1 MKTLKNKLIKF
12 GFLLISLL
20 YAFAPSNLSANNNDK
35 AKKEIEK
42 HESFEYYE
50 LQQKN
55 LGYRFLNE
63 IKNTIDRI
71 LYFPSA
77 WQKITDNTRRCLV
90 KNFPYGVI
98 YQKIVF
104 LVMMM
109 YFLLCL
115 KKIIKWHQ
123 RNSQNII

>member
-1 MKTLKNKLIKF
+1 MKSE
-12 GFLLISLL
+12 FLDI
-20 YAFAPSNLSANNNDK
+20 AQ
-35 AKKEIEK
+35 IELD
-42 HESFEYYE
+42 ESFEYYE

-98 YQKIVF
+98 YQKIED
-104 LVMMM
+104 
-109 YFLLCL
+109 
-115 KKIIKWHQ
+115 KIL
-123 RNSQNII
+123 IIAIANLHRKPSYWNNRLN